1 MIKLIVKSNLCP
13 PGDLRV
19 LEILVSFD
27 MFYMHKLRHI
37 YSSGSRL

>member
-1 MIKLIVKSNLCP
+1 LIKLIVKSDLC

-27 MFYMHKLRHI
+27 MFYMHKLKHI